1 MPPWKKSFYA
11 VFVAELLAITG
22 FGTSIPIL
30 PFFLQD
36 LGVTEPNKLNF
47 WVGIINSGGS
57 VSLALMAPVWG
68 CLADSYGRRSML
80 LRSMLGG
87 AAVIFLIGFAVSP
100 GQVLLLRVIQ
110 GVVTGTV
117 AAATVLV
124 AGIVPEEEVGFRM
137 GLLHTAI
144 FVGNSLG
151 PSIGGILADVFGL
164 RIAFFATSVLLVAAG
179 LIVKIFVKETFLPRR
194 PDRFRLSSLV
204 PDFRPIFESRSILIL
219 LILAG
224 IIQVANSAVV
234 PILPLHVQAIS
245 PGNARVGAITGLIM
259 GAAALASAVSAAF
272 MGRISFRLGYAKTL
286 FLGFIAAAILHI
298 PQGLVMTP
306 VFLLV
311 YRTFSSFSLGAAA
324 PVINS
329 LIAGKADKH
338 RQGAIY
344 GVSSSVSALGY
355 AVGPLIGALVAVTAG
370 YSSVF
375 FVTALILGGAAVLT
389 KKYVFTPENR

>member
-36 LGVTEPNKLNF
+36 LGVTEPDKLNF

-100 GQVLLLRVIQ
+100 GQILLLRGIQ
-110 GVVTGTV
+110 GAVTGTV

-151 PSIGGILADVFGL
+151 PFIGGILADAFGI
-164 RIAFFATSVLLVAAG
+164 RVAFFTTSVLLLAAG
-179 LIVKIFVKETFLPRR
+179 LIVKGFVTETFLPRR
-194 PDRFRLSSLV
+194 PERFRLRSLI
-204 PDFRPIFESRSILIL
+204 PDFKPLFESRPILVL

-224 IIQVANSAVV
+224 IIQVANSVVV

-245 PGNARVGAITGLIM
+245 PGSAKVGSITGIIM
-259 GAAALASAVSAAF
+259 GVAALASALSAAF
-272 MGRISFRLGYAKTL
+272 MGRISFKLGYGRTL
-286 FLGFIAAAILHI
+286 FFGFTATALLHI
-298 PQGLVMTP
+298 PQGLVGTP
-306 VFLLV
+306 FFLLI
-311 YRTFSSFSLGAAA
+311 YRTLSSFTLGAAV
-324 PVINS
+324 PVINA

-338 RQGAIY
+338 RQGSIY
-344 GVSSSVSALGY
+344 GLSSSVSALGY
-355 AVGPLIGALVAVTAG
+355 AVGPLIGAFVAVTAG
-370 YSSVF
+370 YSAVF
-375 FVTALILGGAAVLT
+375 FVTALILGASSIIT
-389 KKYVFTPENR
+389 KKYVTAGKN